1 MQRVNIYSQYLYKDS
16 VNILNDLDGL
26 QNSFPFF
33 SYVRP
38 ISLFT
43 HGLILLAFLQWYHI
57 LDKPLKDS
65 SPDSQFIFP
74 STLLGIESFLIF
86 RRTQHVNF
94 HLSSSED
101 TNRTSKIQADFK
113 SLSLPII
120 RQETVWS
127 C

>member
-1 MQRVNIYSQYLYKDS
+1 MQRVNLYSQYLYKDN

-26 QNSFPFF
+26 QNSFPSF
-33 SYVRP
+33 SYIRP

-43 HGLILLAFLQWYHI
+43 HGVILLAFLQWYHI

-65 SPDSQFIFP
+65 SPNSQFIFP
-74 STLLGIESFLIF
+74 STLLGNEIFLIF
-86 RRTQHVNF
+86 RRTQHDNF

-101 TNRTSKIQADFK
+101 TNRTSKIQVDFL
-113 SLSLPII
+113 SSSLPIV
-120 RQETVWS
+120 RQDTVWS